1 MRQARWQRALV
12 VGLGVSGVDAC
23 RLLRAAGVEVRAV
36 DRQSAQ
42 ELAFR
47 LAELPEG
54 VEVRLGEVGEE
65 VLDGVDVVVLS
76 PGVPPTAPLVLAA
89 QARGIPV
96 LPEVELA
103 FRFAGETPIVGITGS
118 NGKSTVTELVGHIL
132 RTAGRRVAVGANL
145 GPAASGL
152 VLRGGWDVMVW
163 ELSSFQLEL
172 VQTLRPAV
180 AVFLNL
186 SPDHL
191 DRHPSLEAYLAA
203 KAKIFAFQRPQDHAV
218 LNADDPLVAALEVFS
233 LRHTFSL
240 RDKAAEAHLD
250 GAHLMLQGKV
260 LLARQALPLPGE
272 HNVANA
278 LAAALACRLLGLS
291 REEIVAGLRTARPLP
306 HRHELVAELDGVRY
320 VDDSKGTNVG
330 AVVAGLSGYPA
341 KRVHLILGG
350 LGKGQDFRPLRE
362 AVAAKAVRVYLIGQA
377 AEAIAAALGDAVP
390 VEMCGTLEEAVRRA
404 RKCALPGDVVLL
416 SPACASFDQFRDY
429 AHRGHEF
436 ARLVT
441 GSKHHAEA

>member
-1 MRQARWQRALV
+1 MSEALWQRALV

-23 RLLRAAGVEVRAV
+23 RLLRSRGVAVRAV
-36 DRQSAQ
+36 DRQSA
-42 ELAFR
+42 EALTHR
-47 LAELPEG
+47 LAELPPE
-54 VEVRLGEVGEE
+54 VEVHLGEVSEE
-65 VLDGVDVVVLS
+65 VLDGVEVVVLS

-103 FRFAGETPIVGITGS
+103 FRFAGDTPIVGITGS
-118 NGKSTVTELVGHIL
+118 NGKSTVTGLVGHIL
-132 RTAGRRVAVGANL
+132 KTAGRRVAAGANL
-145 GPAASGL
+145 GPAACGL

-172 VQTLRPAV
+172 IQTLRPTV

-191 DRHPSLEAYLAA
+191 DRHPTVEAYLAA
-203 KAKIFAFQRPQDHAV
+203 KARIFAFQRPEDHAV
-218 LNADDPLVAALEVFS
+218 LNGDDPVVAQLSVPS
-233 LRHTFSL
+233 QRHTFSL
-240 RDKAAEAHLD
+240 RDPKAEAYLE
-250 GAHLMLQGKV
+250 GGHLMLQGKV
-260 LLARQALPLPGE
+260 LMARQALPLPGE

-278 LAAALACRLLGLS
+278 LAAALACRLLGLC

-330 AVVAGLSGYPA
+330 AVVAGLSGYPP

-350 LGKGQDFRPLRE
+350 LGKGQDFCPLR
-362 AVAAKAVRVYLIGQA
+362 AVVAEKAVRVYLIGQA
-377 AEAIAAALGDAVP
+377 AKTIAEALGDVVP
-390 VEMCGTLEEAVRRA
+390 AEICGTLEEAVRRA
-404 RKCALPGDVVLL
+404 KRCAVPGDVVLL

-436 ARLVT
+436 ARLVR
-441 GSKHHAEA
+441 GEEQNAEA